1 MADAPDATPA
11 AAANDDTPD
20 DAPGAPTPA
29 VGAPEAESAPEAEG
43 APDGGGGAPL
53 QLVIPDRS
61 RSAAEE
67 LLGKAAAVIVPST
80 PETPAEGE
88 EHPTFEFVKVRADAL
103 PLPRT
108 AARARASAAHECP
121 CLCSLWPRRVP
132 FWTTHPFSGVTA
144 GTGERRTCAGPPAHP
159 EPPKPLITSRV
170 AGG

>member
-11 AAANDDTPD
+11 AAANDDTPG

-43 APDGGGGAPL
+43 VPDGGGGAPL

-80 PETPAEGE
+80 PKTPAEGE

-121 CLCSLWPRRVP
+121 CVP
-132 FWTTHPFSGVTA
+132 CGPAAFHSGRPTRFLGSPQAPVSA
-144 GTGERRTCAGPPAHP
+144 EPALGRPPT
-159 EPPKPLITSRV
+159 LSRPNP
-170 AGG
+170 